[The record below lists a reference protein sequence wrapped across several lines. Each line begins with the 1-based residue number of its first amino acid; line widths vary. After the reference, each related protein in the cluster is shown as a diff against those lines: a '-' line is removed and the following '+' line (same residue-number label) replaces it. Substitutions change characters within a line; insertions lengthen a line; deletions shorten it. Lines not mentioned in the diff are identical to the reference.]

1 MNLTS
6 KTDKKLEK
14 RNSKRV
20 NLRIQCKY
28 KKIQTRKNSKSGH
41 SFSSKLKVKEEK
53 KMLKNNMQPLIGGC
67 KNNLGSES
75 TKPNRTDSWFW
86 SERNNSYI
94 KTKKSRSVNASLF
107 IIPIYVFHNKETEP
121 IKQRIESP
129 FCMLCVPC
137 IPSGREK

>member
-6 KTDKKLEK
+6 KTDKKPEK

-20 NLRIQCKY
+20 NLRIQCKH

-75 TKPNRTDSWFW
+75 TKPNRTDS
-86 SERNNSYI
+86 
-94 KTKKSRSVNASLF
+94 
-107 IIPIYVFHNKETEP
+107 
-121 IKQRIESP
+121 
-129 FCMLCVPC
+129 
-137 IPSGREK
+137 